1 LSEAKAKVDGVSVEM
16 REQHGV
22 LRDREAVRGYV
33 ERVCFKTGP
42 PGLVGAELE
51 WIVVDRDRPTEPVP
65 LPTLHRILDSAAPP
79 PHGSRITFEP
89 GGQVELSSP
98 PLPGTTACWR
108 ALDADARH
116 VQGLLDSAGLAVLP
130 TALDPYRPPQ
140 RQLRHPRYDAM
151 ARYFDRAGFA
161 HGPTMMNSTAAV
173 QVNLDVG
180 HDLHDA
186 ARRWR
191 LLHAVGPTLVA
202 AFANSP
208 VHAGVDTGWKS
219 GRQRVWQELDPG
231 RTTAPAGDDPVTA
244 FTAYAL
250 DAHLMLRRD
259 GDDWAVEPGRP
270 FGTWLDD
277 HAGADPADLDL
288 HLSTLFPP
296 VRPRGWF
303 EVRYVDAQPARWWPV
318 PVAVLAALVDDARAG
333 ATATDSCAG
342 LDDWTAAARHGLAA
356 PGLRDA
362 AGALFGAALAA
373 MSRTGEDP
381 ALIALVRG
389 FDERYVRHG
398 RSPADD
404 PIEEDS

>member
-1 LSEAKAKVDGVSVEM
+1 MAKVDGVSVEM

-65 LPTLHRILDSAAPP
+65 LPALHRILDPAAPP

-116 VQGLLDSAGLAVLP
+116 VQGLLDAAGLAVLP

-140 RQLRHPRYDAM
+140 RQLRQPALRRDGGATST
-151 ARYFDRAGFA
+151 APASS

-180 HDLHDA
+180 RDPQDA

-208 VHAGVDTGWKS
+208 VHAGVAPPAGSQRPATRLAGARPRPHHGARRRRPGGRLRRLRARRPPDAAA
-219 GRQRVWQELDPG
+219 RQRRLG
-231 RTTAPAGDDPVTA
+231 GASRAARSA
-244 FTAYAL
+244 A
-250 DAHLMLRRD
+250 
-259 GDDWAVEPGRP
+259 
-270 FGTWLDD
+270 WLDD
-277 HAGADPADLDL
+277 DAGAD
-288 HLSTLFPP
+288 HR
-296 VRPRGWF
+296 RPR
-303 EVRYVDAQPARWWPV
+303 P
-318 PVAVLAALVDDARAG
+318 
-333 ATATDSCAG
+333 TT
-342 LDDWTAAARHGLAA
+342 
-356 PGLRDA
+356 
-362 AGALFGAALAA
+362 
-373 MSRTGEDP
+373 
-381 ALIALVRG
+381 
-389 FDERYVRHG
+389 
-398 RSPADD
+398 
-404 PIEEDS
+404 

>member
-1 LSEAKAKVDGVSVEM
+1 MSVEV
-16 REQHGV
+16 RRRNEI

-51 WIVVDRDRPTEPVP
+51 WIVVDRDRPTAPVP
-65 LPTLHRILDSAAPP
+65 LRTLHRILDPVAPP

-89 GGQVELSSP
+89 GGQVELSSA
-98 PLPGTTACWR
+98 PLPGSTACWR

-116 VQGLLDSAGLAVLP
+116 VRDLLHAAGLAVLP
-130 TALDPYRPPQ
+130 TALDPYRRPH

-180 HDLHDA
+180 HDRQDA

-191 LLHAVGPTLVA
+191 LLHEVGPTLVA

-208 VHAGVDTGWKS
+208 VHAGADTGWKS
-219 GRQRVWQELDPG
+219 GRQRVWLELDPG
-231 RTTAPAGDDPVTA
+231 RTTAPAGDDPVAA
-244 FTAYAL
+244 FTAFAL
-250 DAHLMLRRD
+250 DAHLMLRRE
-259 GDDWAVEPGRP
+259 GDDWSVDPGRP
-270 FGTWLDD
+270 FGAWLDED
-277 HAGADPADLDL
+277 AGPDTADLDL

-303 EVRYVDAQPARWWPV
+303 EVRYVDAQSALWWPV
-318 PVAVLAALVDDARAG
+318 PVAVLAALLEDGAAS
-333 ATATDSCAG
+333 ATALEACAG
-342 LDDWTAAARHGLAA
+342 LDDWAAAARDGLAA
-356 PGLRDA
+356 PGLRVAADALFDA
-362 AGALFGAALAA
+362 ALTA
-373 MSRTGEDP
+373 MARRGEDR
-381 ALIALVRG
+381 ALTALVRD
-389 FDERYVRHG
+389 FHQLYVRHG

-404 PIEEDS
+404 PIEEVL